1 MSVSASDESRR
12 RVGFLTRCPPP
23 SAGGRTARRRPMG
36 NSHDTLHEPT
46 DRLRCRHGRA
56 PGWLRDRTGLQAPRR
71 GRAPDVP
78 GPGRRRGRLVRR
90 CAMVGGLS
98 GSEPEG
104 ADPGG
109 ARQELRRRDRRRPRA
124 GGPREAQRGPLGP
137 LPVARLRRQR
147 LEEQD
152 QPRHRRVTR
161 RTGAPGEQ
169 LLFRHDV
176 GLVGARHLGPDPSLE
191 RGGPGD
197 ALRHRGR
204 PARRVAD
211 AGQRSGAGV
220 LRALGSRRAAADRPE
235 QHGCLPAYLRSIP
248 RSLQPGCRLEAR
260 DVARPGRSRR
270 RPGQHPAAGE
280 RYRRQRKPDQRL
292 TGRSSRPDSSWQAD
306 VRAADR
312 ANGAGR
318 IAVDAPPAAPDLRQ
332 AEQQLVSAN
341 ARIGVAKAE
350 FFPKLSLTA
359 LLGTASPEVSALTG
373 GTATIWAVAGM
384 FSGPLFNAGRT
395 LGTYRASIAQWEQAR
410 LQYEQ
415 AVLGALREVSD
426 ALTALGKLNEA
437 ETGEDTAVKALAEA
451 VEHATDRYRQ
461 GLANYFEVL
470 EAQQQLYP
478 AQNTLAQIRRNRLL
492 AYVQLY
498 KALGGGWSLTD
509 AEWTSQDEARTR

>member
-1 MSVSASDESRR
+1 MTRSTSQQIVSGVVAAALLGGCAIGPDYKRPAVAEPQTFRGQAMAEAASLADAPWWEAFQDSSLQALIQEALRKNYDVAIAAARVQEARANLSVARSDLYPSFEYNAGVSRSKIPL
-12 RVGFLTRCPPP
+12 GAITGGSGGSPP
-23 SAGGRTARRRPMG
+23 SASNFYHAIMSASWELDIWGRIRRSNEAARATLFATEDARRGVWLTLVSDLAQAYFELLALDVRLQIAR
-36 NSHDTLHEPT
+36 NST
-46 DRLRCRHGRA
+46 DAYQRTYDLFLDRFNLGVASKLETSRA
-56 PGWLRDRTGLQAPRR
+56 QGALGDAQANIPQLESDIVAKENQISVLL
-71 GRAPDVP
+71 GTVP
-78 GPGRRRGRLVRR
+78 GP
-90 CAMVGGLS
+90 
-98 GSEPEG
+98 
-104 ADPGG
+104 
-109 ARQELRRRDRRRPRA
+109 
-124 GGPREAQRGPLGP
+124 
-137 LPVARLRRQR
+137 
-147 LEEQD
+147 
-152 QPRHRRVTR
+152 
-161 RTGAPGEQ
+161 
-169 LLFRHDV
+169 
-176 GLVGARHLGPDPSLE
+176 
-191 RGGPGD
+191 
-197 ALRHRGR
+197 
-204 PARRVAD
+204 
-211 AGQRSGAGV
+211 
-220 LRALGSRRAAADRPE
+220 
-235 QHGCLPAYLRSIP
+235 IP
-248 RSLQPGCRLEAR
+248 RGKPMYEQPIVPTVPAGLPSTLLQ
-260 DVARPGRSRR
+260 RR
-270 RPGQHPAAGE
+270 
-280 RYRRQRKPDQRL
+280 
-292 TGRSSRPDSSWQAD
+292 
-306 VRAADR
+306 
-312 ANGAGR
+312 
-318 IAVDAPPAAPDLRQ
+318 PDLRQ